1 VTAPVEPLV
10 ETAEERI
17 LDGLNAAQREAV
29 LHGEGPLLIIAG
41 AGTGK
46 TTVLTRRIAHLIAT
60 KRARP
65 EEILALTF
73 TEKAAAEMAER
84 VDQLIPWG
92 YAETQVLTFHAFGD
106 RVLREWA
113 LEAGLDPRFRVLSQ
127 PEQVIFLRERL
138 FRLPLDRFRPLG
150 DPTRHLSALTTL
162 VSRAK
167 DEDVSPAEYRT
178 WAQARLAAAATD
190 EARDEAAS
198 HAELAAF
205 YEAHQRL
212 LGEAGLVDFGDQIHR
227 TLVLLRRRPSVRAAL
242 RARFRYV
249 LVDEFQDTN
258 HAQLAMLELIA
269 GEGSNLTV
277 VGDDD
282 QAIYRWRGAAAANL
296 LAFRRLHRGAREVVL
311 VENYRSTQ
319 VILDAAA
326 RLVSYN
332 NPHRLEAIAGID
344 KRLRSSRAEGPPV
357 RHLAF
362 DTVSAEAD
370 AVAAAAAERLKRGAR
385 PRDLAILVRSNAD
398 ADPFLRAL
406 NVRGIPHR
414 FSGSRGL
421 YAREEIRLL
430 VSFLKV
436 LANPDDSVALF
447 YLAGSELYR
456 LPETDLLRLSH
467 YARRKTRPLLEVLRE
482 LPKNEELASVSSRAR
497 EAAERLVADLERAAG
512 EVPRRRTGE
521 VLYGFLQR
529 SGLLGRLAKQATAE
543 AEARVRNI
551 ARFFETVKAYGD
563 VAEHDRVPAFVA
575 HLELLRE
582 AGDDPAV
589 AEGPLDE
596 DAVHVLTVHK
606 AKGLEFKVVF
616 LVGCAESKFPL
627 QHRGDAL
634 ALPEPLVKEDPTGG
648 APADVSTPAL
658 RGQASGHLLEERRLF
673 YVAMTRAMDELVL
686 TSAADYGTARARKLS
701 RFVVEALDLASPRPV
716 AHRTSPL
723 EALAREAPAPEPPAP
738 QEGQLPE
745 DEVLR
750 LSYRQIDDYE
760 TCPLKYRY
768 LHVLRVPLL
777 AHHAVVYGH
786 AVHEAV
792 RGHFERRLAGRTA
805 DVEALVADFHAAWVS
820 EGFLSREH
828 EEERRREGETAL
840 RRFHAEEA
848 ARPWRPVAVERDF
861 AFLLERSRIQGRYD
875 LVMEDAGETTII
887 DFKTG
892 DVRDQKA
899 ADRRARESLQLDLY
913 ALAWLRTTGRLPERV
928 ELRFLET
935 GLASSRRPTPVEA
948 TATEARIR
956 AAASAIRRREFEALP
971 TFFACSQCP
980 FREICPHTAW
990 GESPDAA

>member
-1 VTAPVEPLV
+1 MTTPVLAGLQ
-10 ETAEERI
+10 TAEERI
-17 LDGLNAAQREAV
+17 LEGLNAAQREAV

-60 KRARP
+60 KRAKP

-73 TEKAAAEMAER
+73 TEKAAAEMSER

-92 YAETQVLTFHAFGD
+92 YAETQVATFHAFGD
-106 RVLREWA
+106 SVLREWA
-113 LEAGLDPRFRVLSQ
+113 LEIGLDPQFRVLSQ

-150 DPTRHLSALTTL
+150 DPTRHLAALATL

-167 DEDVSPAEYRT
+167 DEDVSPEQYRAWAE
-178 WAQARLAAAATD
+178 ARAAAAATA
-190 EARDEAAS
+190 EERDFAVS
-198 HAELAAF
+198 HVELAAF

-227 TLVLLRRRPSVRAAL
+227 TLALL
-242 RARFRYV
+242 RARADALAKLRARYRYI

-258 HAQLAMLELIA
+258 HAQLEMLGLVA
-269 GEGSNLTV
+269 GESGNLTV

-296 LAFRRLHRGAREVVL
+296 LAFRRHHPGAREVVL
-311 VENYRSTQ
+311 TENYRSTQ
-319 VILDAAA
+319 VILDTAA
-326 RLVSYN
+326 RLVRYN
-332 NPHRLEAIAGID
+332 NPHRLEASFGID
-344 KRLRSSRAEGPPV
+344 KRLRSSRAPGPAV

-362 DTVSAEAD
+362 DTVSSEAD
-370 AVAAAAAERLKRGAR
+370 AVAAAVEERLAQGRR
-385 PRDLAILVRSNAD
+385 PRDFAILVRSNAD

-406 NVRGIPHR
+406 NVRGVPHR

-456 LPETDLLRLSH
+456 LPETDLLRLNH
-467 YARRKTRPLLEVLRE
+467 YARRKTRPLLEVFRE
-482 LPKNEELASVSSRAR
+482 LPDNDELAGVSGRSR
-497 EAAERLVADLERAAG
+497 EAAARLVADVERAAS

-521 VLYGFLQR
+521 VLYGFLQW
-529 SGLLGRLAKQATAE
+529 SGLLGKLAKEASAE
-543 AEARVRNI
+543 SEAKVRNI
-551 ARFFETVKAYGD
+551 ARFFDAVKGYGD

-589 AEGPLDE
+589 AEAALDE

-606 AKGLEFKVVF
+606 AKGLEFPVVF

-627 QHRGDAL
+627 QRHGEAL
-634 ALPEPLVKEDPTGG
+634 GLPPELVKEELEGG
-648 APADVSTPAL
+648 AGS
-658 RGQASGHLLEERRLF
+658 HLLEERRLF

-701 RFVVEALDLASPRPV
+701 RFVVEALDLPSPRPV
-716 AHRTSPL
+716 SQRTAPL
-723 EALAREAPAPEPPAP
+723 EALAREAPAPEPRPAV
-738 QEGQLPE
+738 EAEIPE
-745 DEVLR
+745 DELLR

-792 RGHFERRLAGRTA
+792 RSHFERRLAGEAPDA
-805 DVEALVADFHAAWVS
+805 DALVAAFRSAWVS

-828 EEERRREGETAL
+828 EEERLREGEAML
-840 RRFHAEEA
+840 RRFHEQQQRE
-848 ARPWRPVAVERDF
+848 PWRPVAVEQEF
-861 AFLLERSRIQGRYD
+861 AFTLERNRVQGRYD
-875 LVMEDAGETTII
+875 LVLESAGETVIV

-892 DVRDQKA
+892 EVSDQKA
-899 ADRRARESLQLDLY
+899 ADRRARESLQLDIY
-913 ALAWLRTTGRLPERV
+913 ALAQLRTQGRLPDRV

-935 GLASSRRPTPVEA
+935 GLSASRRPIPEETL
-948 TATEARIR
+948 ATEARIR
-956 AAASAIRRREFEALP
+956 TAADAIRKREFPARP

-990 GESPDAA
+990 GE